1 MKIGRLNDQLNE
13 LIYTVKYENSDHSPL
28 GSDNCT
34 VKNFDDFNLKWN
46 TIRCRPIEIAVSFEE
61 TAFIE
66 RIVISTGDKT
76 ALTAITVKDMQSATV
91 ARYSAETGKTIS
103 THSID
108 LDCALFANSLYL
120 VLESNYSDVEILSI
134 DLYGYTGE
142 ATTVFPIPKIAS
154 YGEYLPHNCF
164 SSYCADSENGYRAG
178 EILKE
183 KYFEKTSVTLTATK
197 DNADIRFITDTS
209 LSDNAYKLK
218 ITKDQ
223 TQIFASDLRGF
234 VMGAET
240 FIKLTDKNGVRCAD
254 IEDAPAYPF
263 RGIHMYIP
271 ALHQMEFARRFIK
284 YLVSPMGYNVVIME
298 VAAGLL
304 YESRPEMNDVVK
316 NAIEKARQ
324 GIWPTFPHSAVAEGV
339 AVSKS
344 VLREYIDYIKSFG
357 IEVVPEVQSLGH
369 VPYITIT
376 YPEVAEVDE
385 NETVERVDVRLE
397 DAKPSK
403 FYPHCYCP
411 SNPKSY
417 EILFDLLD
425 EVIELFEPKE
435 YVHMGHD
442 EVYYMGLCPRCKG
455 KPHSELLASDIN
467 KIYDHLKQKGLKM
480 MIWSDMLQP
489 VTKYQTFDAVNMI
502 PKDILCL
509 DFIWYFHLDKDIEDN
524 LLQKG
529 FKVAIGNFYSSHY
542 PRFES
547 RIRKDGMVGGQI
559 SMWTRTNEEKLQLGG
574 KFYDIFMVGE
584 MLWDNDYTHYCN
596 ISYDKIISNRMR
608 SLREE
613 IKGFKYP
620 SSDECAIID
629 TVYENSQNPGSFDY
643 NRSVKVNGEYKSII
657 ISHALLRGFS
667 ILPMTPSETIARYVL
682 KYEDGEIEEINVK
695 NGVNIGF
702 INRRQNAPI
711 KHKLFRHYGYT
722 ATYATDSD
730 ESRDHNGNPVTFYEY
745 EHILKNKK
753 LVSIELINDPSCDVE
768 ISIKS
773 IKAVK

>member
-1 MKIGRLNDQLNE
+1 MRLN
-13 LIYTVKYENSDHSPL
+13 
-28 GSDNCT
+28 
-34 VKNFDDFNLKWN
+34 
-46 TIRCRPIEIAVSFEE
+46 
-61 TAFIE
+61 
-66 RIVISTGDKT
+66 
-76 ALTAITVKDMQSATV
+76 
-91 ARYSAETGKTIS
+91 
-103 THSID
+103 
-108 LDCALFANSLYL
+108 
-120 VLESNYSDVEILSI
+120 
-134 DLYGYTGE
+134 
-142 ATTVFPIPKIAS
+142 
-154 YGEYLPHNCF
+154 
-164 SSYCADSENGYRAG
+164 
-178 EILKE
+178 
-183 KYFEKTSVTLTATK
+183 
-197 DNADIRFITDTS
+197 
-209 LSDNAYKLK
+209 
-218 ITKDQ
+218 
-223 TQIFASDLRGF
+223 
-234 VMGAET
+234 
-240 FIKLTDKNGVRCAD
+240 
-254 IEDAPAYPF
+254 
-263 RGIHMYIP
+263 
-271 ALHQMEFARRFIK
+271 QMEFARRFIK

-584 MLWDNDYTHYCN
+584 MLWDNDYTH
-596 ISYDKIISNRMR
+596 
-608 SLREE
+608 
-613 IKGFKYP
+613 
-620 SSDECAIID
+620 
-629 TVYENSQNPGSFDY
+629 
-643 NRSVKVNGEYKSII
+643 
-657 ISHALLRGFS
+657 
-667 ILPMTPSETIARYVL
+667 
-682 KYEDGEIEEINVK
+682 
-695 NGVNIGF
+695 
-702 INRRQNAPI
+702 
-711 KHKLFRHYGYT
+711 
-722 ATYATDSD
+722 
-730 ESRDHNGNPVTFYEY
+730 
-745 EHILKNKK
+745 
-753 LVSIELINDPSCDVE
+753 
-768 ISIKS
+768 
-773 IKAVK
+773 